1 MEKQSSPITPT
12 QSILLR
18 HPKADSPIKPH
29 TQKTDTLGLEAGR
42 NEVVLD
48 LAILVHRTVDQKGYL
63 VCCAHHNLS
72 SSSCSTHN
80 HKKYYSSLRVLHGNT
95 LLPIRLRST
104 RHVWEHTNP
113 LKPHRRTSL
122 IKWHLTGMTY
132 RKTMSLTLS
141 YIIKP
146 CSSEPN
152 PTKSFTQKRTR
163 PAFVRKS

>member
-1 MEKQSSPITPT
+1 MPIDKTEMEKQSSPITTT

-72 SSSCSTHN
+72 SFSCSTHN
-80 HKKYYSSLRVLHGNT
+80 HTWYCSYLRVSHGST
-95 LLPIRLRST
+95 LLPVSPRST
-104 RHVWEHTNP
+104 RHVWEHTKSHTPQSN
-113 LKPHRRTSL
+113 LAHQVPH
-122 IKWHLTGMTY
+122 TGMT
-132 RKTMSLTLS
+132 
-141 YIIKP
+141 
-146 CSSEPN
+146 C
-152 PTKSFTQKRTR
+152 
-163 PAFVRKS
+163 